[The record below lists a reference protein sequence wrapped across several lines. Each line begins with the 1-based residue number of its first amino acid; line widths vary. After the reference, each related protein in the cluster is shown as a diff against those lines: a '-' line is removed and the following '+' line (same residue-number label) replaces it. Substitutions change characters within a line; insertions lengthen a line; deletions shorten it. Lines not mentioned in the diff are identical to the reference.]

1 MDGDCTISVRA
12 LGAFKVTFD
21 GDPVER
27 WSAGK
32 ARKLLQFLLLHR
44 DQIVSR
50 ESLYDAL
57 WPEAM
62 RSNNSSSLKVAVHAL
77 RKILQQAQ
85 KLHPAESLR
94 SSIRVRTYES
104 GYKLE
109 TRNVWTDFNEFE
121 SLVDRAHNAQKRQ
134 DLRLADE
141 LYGSASELY
150 EGEFLPGLVD
160 DWAATQRE
168 WLRSRQLVALGFLS
182 ERHLKQGDH
191 LGVIDVCRRMLAV
204 DSLHED
210 SYRML
215 ISVHAELGQLTQVQ
229 RWYSLC
235 AKRLHD
241 ELQVPPNDETR
252 RLYEH
257 ALRGRQLRC

>member
-1 MDGDCTISVRA
+1 MSGDCTISVRA
-12 LGAFKVTFD
+12 LGAFKVTFN

-27 WSAGK
+27 WQAGK

-44 DQIVSR
+44 DQVVSR
-50 ESLYDAL
+50 DSLYDAL
-57 WPEAM
+57 WPDA
-62 RSNNSSSLKVAVHAL
+62 STAANSSSLKVAVHAL

-85 KLHPAESLR
+85 RLHSSEHLNSSLR
-94 SSIRVRTYES
+94 VHTYES

-121 SLVDRAHNAQKRQ
+121 SLVDRAYNAQKNHELHR
-134 DLRLADE
+134 ADE
-141 LYGSASELY
+141 LYSKASEIY
-150 EGEFLPGLVD
+150 EGEFLPGLTD
-160 DWAATQRE
+160 DWATTQRE
-168 WLRSRQLVALGFLS
+168 WLRSRQLVALNFLS

-229 RWYSLC
+229 RWYRLC
-235 AKRLHD
+235 VKRLRD
-241 ELQVPPNDETR
+241 ELQVPPNDKTQR
-252 RLYEH
+252 MYEH
-257 ALRGRQLRC
+257 ALRGEQLSW